1 MSVSFG
7 RTMQNSFLRG
17 RPGRSRTQCRS
28 ARCRLGAPR
37 AQSGGQSRPRGPRR
51 CWSGQDARGLDRL
64 GVSDR
69 HEADA
74 EGCVLVSPDDNLGLA
89 LGENFPAKRLGPE
102 PGQAGQPRDLDGWR
116 PPGPL
121 RLQLFAAATPSR
133 ATPIRGPAPGCAPR
147 PLPVCLQQIDT
158 RPPVMPAGP
167 LRGYR
172 SICHMLP
179 EPSSPF
185 ASTALPGQPTVQ
197 EAL

>member
-1 MSVSFG
+1 
-7 RTMQNSFLRG
+7 MQNSFLRG

-74 EGCVLVSPDDNLGLA
+74 EGCVLVSPDNNLGLA

-133 ATPIRGPAPGCAPR
+133 ATPIRGSAPGCAPAR
-147 PLPVCLQQIDT
+147 C
-158 RPPVMPAGP
+158 RSACS
-167 LRGYR
+167 R
-172 SICHMLP
+172 SIPGRRSCPPDRSGAIAASAICSP

>member
-1 MSVSFG
+1 MHAVL
-7 RTMQNSFLRG
+7 T
-17 RPGRSRTQCRS
+17 
-28 ARCRLGAPR
+28 
-37 AQSGGQSRPRGPRR
+37 
-51 CWSGQDARGLDRL
+51 RL

-179 EPSSPF
+179 GAEQPVRLDRAPRPAYGARGALTG
-185 ASTALPGQPTVQ
+185 ASAGCLRTRQSPTVETNQ
-197 EAL
+197 RISFREYGSETACQR